1 MKPDPRALIDTGI
14 EFLNQSIAAGQSRL
28 KSVNINSLA
37 FRLFAAA
44 VMWILVMLPIAG
56 LIIYSANHRNV
67 FEDFSN
73 QLITHAEGIAAWNL
87 DAAEPVT
94 PKHLNEALFEVPISG
109 YYWQMQPAD
118 GRPGR
123 RLVSNSLATSTLPS
137 PYSRKIAP
145 DQNGYRWLDV
155 EGPDSQ
161 PLRILEL
168 LHRFGEKD
176 NERLYSIA
184 VAARVDW
191 PGARADE
198 FAGSIAMALAI
209 VAIGILIATY
219 IQIRFIM
226 APMRTIEQGLSE
238 IRTGEADKLDAP
250 LPSEIEPLKVELNAL
265 IDSNQ
270 DIIERAR
277 TQVGNLAHALKTPL
291 AVIKNEADDRQSPF
305 ARKVSEQSEIMRA
318 QITHYLDRAR
328 AAARVDTIGRVTEVQ
343 PVAESLQRALERI
356 YQDKGV
362 TIDVVGADDARF
374 QGEQHD
380 LEEMLGNLLDNACKW
395 CTRRVR
401 LRVDQADTGATAR
414 VSMLKIT
421 AEDDGPGLTAE
432 QRAQIGKRGVR
443 LDETTPGTGLG
454 LSIVGDL
461 ATSYRGSFRLDK
473 SQLGGLKIELELPA
487 ATNSSA

>member
-1 MKPDPRALIDTGI
+1 MRLDPKALIDSGV

-37 FRLFAAA
+37 FRLYAAA
-44 VMWILVMLPIAG
+44 VVWILVMLPIAG
-56 LIIYSANHRNV
+56 LIIYSANYRNV
-67 FEDFSN
+67 FDDFDN

-87 DAAEPVT
+87 ESAQPVK

-118 GRPGR
+118 GKAGR
-123 RLVSNSLATSTLPS
+123 RLVSNSLATSVLPS
-137 PYSRKIAP
+137 PIVRKIKP
-145 DQNGYRWLDV
+145 DDNGYRWLDV

-161 PLRILEL
+161 PLRVLEL
-168 LHRFGEKD
+168 LHRFGDE
-176 NERLYSIA
+176 ESGRMYSIA

-191 PGARADE
+191 PGARAAG

-238 IRTGEADKLDAP
+238 IRTGEAEKLDAP
-250 LPSEIEPLKVELNAL
+250 LPSEIEPLQVELNAL

-291 AVIKNEADDRQSPF
+291 AVITNESDERKSPF
-305 ARKVSEQSEIMRA
+305 ESKVSEQAEIMRA

-343 PVAESLQRALERI
+343 SVAEALQRALERI
-356 YQDKGV
+356 HQDKGV
-362 TIDVVGADDARF
+362 TIDVVGAEDAKF

-401 LRVDQADTGATAR
+401 LRVDKADTGATAR
-414 VSMLKIT
+414 VSMLKFT
-421 AEDDGPGLTAE
+421 VEDDGPGLTAE
-432 QRAQIGKRGVR
+432 ERAKIGKRGVR

-461 ATSYRGSFRLDK
+461 AASYRGSFRLDK
-473 SQLGGLKIELELPA
+473 SQFGGLKIELELPA

>member
-1 MKPDPRALIDTGI
+1 MIPDPKAIIDSGV
-14 EFLNQSIAAGQSRL
+14 EFLNQGIAAGQSRL
-28 KSVNINSLA
+28 RPVNINSLA

-44 VMWILVMLPIAG
+44 VLWILVMLPIAG
-56 LIIYSANHRNV
+56 LIIYSANSRNV
-67 FEDFSN
+67 FQDFDN

-87 DAAEPVT
+87 EVKEPVK

-118 GRPGR
+118 GKDGR
-123 RLVSNSLATSTLPS
+123 RLVSNSLATSMLPS
-137 PYSRKIAP
+137 PYARKIKP
-145 DQNGYRWLDV
+145 DENGYRWLDV

-161 PLRILEL
+161 PLRIIEL
-168 LHRFGEKD
+168 MHRFGD
-176 NERLYSIA
+176 NENGRLYSIA

-191 PGARADE
+191 PGARVNE
-198 FAGSIAMALAI
+198 FAESIAMALAI

-226 APMRTIEQGLSE
+226 APMRTIEQGLSD
-238 IRTGEADKLDAP
+238 IRTGDAEKLDAP

-291 AVIKNEADDRQSPF
+291 AVITNESDEHKSPF
-305 ARKVSEQSEIMRA
+305 ANKVSEQAKIMRA

-328 AAARVDTIGRVTEVQ
+328 AAARVDTIGRVTDVQ

-356 YQDKGV
+356 HQDKGV
-362 TIDVVGADDARF
+362 TIDIVGADDAKF
-374 QGEQHD
+374 QGEKHD

-395 CTRRVR
+395 CNRRVR
-401 LRVDQADTGATAR
+401 LRVDTAQTRSNAR
-414 VSMLKIT
+414 VSMLKLT
-421 AEDDGPGLTAE
+421 VEDDGPGLKAE
-432 QRAQIGKRGVR
+432 ERAKIGKRGVR

-487 ATNSSA
+487 ATNNPA

>member
-1 MKPDPRALIDTGI
+1 MRPDPKALVDSGV
-14 EFLNQSIAAGQSRL
+14 EFLNQTIAAGQGRL

-44 VMWILVMLPIAG
+44 VLWILVMLPIAG
-56 LIIYSANHRNV
+56 LIIYSANSRNV
-67 FEDFSN
+67 FEDFNN

-87 DAAEPVT
+87 DSAKPVR
-94 PKHLNEALFEVPISG
+94 PKHLSEALFEVPISG

-118 GRPGR
+118 GKDGR
-123 RLVSNSLATSTLPS
+123 RLVSNSLATSELPS
-137 PYSRKIAP
+137 PYARKVRP
-145 DQNGYRWLDV
+145 DENGYRWLDV
-155 EGPDSQ
+155 EGPDKQ
-161 PLRILEL
+161 PLRVLEL
-168 LHRFGEKD
+168 LHRFG
-176 NERLYSIA
+176 NETDGRLYSIT

-191 PGARADE
+191 PGARVNE

-226 APMRTIEQGLSE
+226 APMRTIEQGLSD
-238 IRTGEADKLDAP
+238 IRTGEAEKLDAP
-250 LPSEIEPLKVELNAL
+250 LPTEIEPLKVELNAL

-291 AVIKNEADDRQSPF
+291 AVITNEADQRSTPF
-305 ARKVSEQSEIMRA
+305 ESKVSEQAEIMRA

-328 AAARVDTIGRVTEVQ
+328 AAARVDTVGRVTDVL

-356 YQDKGV
+356 HQDKGV
-362 TIDVVGADDARF
+362 SIEVVGADNAKF

-401 LRVDQADTGATAR
+401 LRLDTAETGASAR
-414 VSMLKIT
+414 VSMLKFT
-421 AEDDGPGLTAE
+421 VEDDGPGLTAE
-432 QRAQIGKRGVR
+432 QRSKIGKRGVR

-454 LSIVGDL
+454 LSIVSDL

-473 SQLGGLKIELELPA
+473 SALGGLKVELELPA
-487 ATNSSA
+487 ATNSSV